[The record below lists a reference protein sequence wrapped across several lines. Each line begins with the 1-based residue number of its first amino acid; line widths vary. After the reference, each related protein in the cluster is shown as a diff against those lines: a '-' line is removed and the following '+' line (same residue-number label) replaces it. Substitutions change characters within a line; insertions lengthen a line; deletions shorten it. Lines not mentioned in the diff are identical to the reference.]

1 MTVETVAAKQTP
13 EPPRAKPQSASA
25 QSAPPATATESAPR
39 ESQSSPSGNYAMR
52 YDNQLARVFV
62 EARDPVT
69 GRVIMQFPPEQ
80 VAEAF
85 RSAAHPQVNVNTLSV
100 KA

>member
-1 MTVETVAAKQTP
+1 
-13 EPPRAKPQSASA
+13 
-25 QSAPPATATESAPR
+25 
-39 ESQSSPSGNYAMR
+39 MR

-62 EARDPVT
+62 EARDPNT

-80 VAEAF
+80 VAETF
-85 RSAAHPQVNVNTLSV
+85 RSAADPAETVHHLSI